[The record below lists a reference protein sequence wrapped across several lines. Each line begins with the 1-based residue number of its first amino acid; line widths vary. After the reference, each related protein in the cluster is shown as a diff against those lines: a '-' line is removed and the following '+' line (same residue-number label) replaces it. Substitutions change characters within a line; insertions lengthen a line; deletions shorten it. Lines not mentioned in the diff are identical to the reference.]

1 MKKFATLLLMLA
13 LVAPPEV
20 SAYKIFGGGY
30 KEQVEAKDIETSTR
44 DFNGALSSSDKTV
57 QDALDTLDDA
67 APDLS
72 SYLTTS
78 TAASTYA
85 PIAEPLSIH
94 KTAAKTI
101 VIDGDFY
108 GRFRASPTKKISPPD
123 LGYGYTITNV
133 KVQCASA
140 DPTTEFA
147 GDLKWCDAQGTGAFP
162 STNPTVIKVLDTT
175 TGNYDS
181 GAITESV
188 ATGKEL
194 YISMDAN
201 VDYGVIWTITVT
213 YQLAT
218 S

>member
-1 MKKFATLLLMLA
+1 MKKLA
-13 LVAPPEV
+13 LIFLCLSLASCDPVYAGLGQSSLETPGIEEAPED
-20 SAYKIFGGGY
+20 GGQY
-30 KEQVEAKDIETSTR
+30 ARKNA
-44 DFNGALSSSDKTV
+44 AW
-57 QDALDTLDDA
+57 DAVA

-72 SYLTTS
+72 SYLTS
-78 TAASTYA
+78 ATAAETY
-85 PIAEPLSIH
+85 IS
-94 KTAAKTI
+94 KTETKTL
-101 VIDGDFY
+101 VVDGDFY
-108 GRFRASPTKKISPPD
+108 GRYRASPTKKISPPD
-123 LGYGYTITNV
+123 LGFGYTITNV

-140 DPTTEFA
+140 DPTTEFS

-201 VDYGVIWTITVT
+201 VDYGVMWTITVT

>member
-1 MKKFATLLLMLA
+1 MAEVFEFPTKTPIDVVTPAEGDARYLKLDQTTPQTITATDTTITASDEIYFGDVTDSSKVKK
-13 LVAPPEV
+13 
-20 SAYKIFGGGY
+20 
-30 KEQVEAKDIETSTR
+30 D
-44 DFNGALSSSDKTV
+44 TV
-57 QDALDTLDDA
+57 QGILDLTP

-72 SYLTTS
+72 AY
-78 TAASTYA
+78 
-85 PIAEPLSIH
+85 I
-94 KTAAKTI
+94 AKTDPKI
-101 VIDGDFY
+101 IKVDGDFY
-108 GRFRASPTKKISPPD
+108 GMFRVSATKKISPTD
-123 LGYGYTITNV
+123 LGFGYTITNV
-133 KVQCASA
+133 KVQCDVA

-194 YISMDAN
+194 YISMDSAT
-201 VDYGVIWTITVT
+201 DYGVMWTITIT
-213 YQLAT
+213 CALKT